1 MNASPHLFDLLIT
14 RDPEDLLGRCEATR
28 ALVSSCIPR
37 TAISH
42 AATDLTNVNSVV
54 RVYVGGGISSHW
66 VTFISPL
73 YCSFGG
79 INSMKDLLRC
89 TYQDLTVHKQEIGSF
104 YSQIFEAFKSNS
116 RKFDAWHLFLQTW
129 KFSYLSAIMLWKTFV
144 KYSYIY
150 YN

>member
-1 MNASPHLFDLLIT
+1 MHHHISLTYFLHETLKIYLVNVKQPALAF
-14 RDPEDLLGRCEATR
+14 LGQSLAMQQPTWRMST
-28 ALVSSCIPR
+28 PW
-37 TAISH
+37 
-42 AATDLTNVNSVV
+42 SV
-54 RVYVGGGISSHW
+54 YGGGGISSHW

-79 INSMKDLLRC
+79 INSMKYLLRC